1 MFLYMKMLLLYGK
14 NASVL
19 YSTPHGPDLAHG
31 NFWLSPSVKMELTDH
46 HFSSNESCEKFQM
59 ANSYWTGFYVYNM
72 TEAMEAVYL
81 KVVGLFLKRTMYNLF
96 FK

>member
-1 MFLYMKMLLLYGK
+1 
-14 NASVL
+14 
-19 YSTPHGPDLAHG
+19 
-31 NFWLSPSVKMELTDH
+31 
-46 HFSSNESCEKFQM
+46 M